1 MEGISWGSI
10 AGIIVDMILISTLV
24 ATVYEGHKKGLVGVV
39 FSIVSFIAAI
49 IITFILYKPVSQM
62 VIDRTDWDEKLTVTI
77 EKNLTDVMIDD
88 EGNLVTDPNSNIS
101 DSIINFINKII
112 KESTDGIKTKTITF
126 AAEKLSIF
134 MVRVGTMI
142 ALYIICSIVLLFAK
156 SVIEVIADFP
166 FIRLIN
172 ESGGI
177 IYGVIKGFVI
187 IYVILGIASLLSP
200 LISQWGIISAIQKAY
215 FGSRLY
221 NNNILLNFI
230 LRK

>member
-1 MEGISWGSI
+1 MEGISWGLVS
-10 AGIIVDMILISTLV
+10 GIIVDMILISTLV

-39 FSIVSFIAAI
+39 FSIVSFLVAI
-49 IITFILYKPVSQM
+49 IITFIIYKPVSQM
-62 VIDRTDWDEKLTVTI
+62 VIDQTNWDEKLSSAI
-77 EKNLTDVMIDD
+77 ERNLTDAMVDE
-88 EGNLVTDPNSNIS
+88 EGNLVQNPDSNIS
-101 DSIINFINKII
+101 ESILNFINRII
-112 KESTDGIKTKTITF
+112 KEKTDSVKLHTISYV
-126 AAEKLSIF
+126 AERLSIF

-142 ALYIICSIVLLFAK
+142 ALYIICSILLLFAK

-187 IYVILGIASLLSP
+187 IYVILAIASLLSP
-200 LISQWGIISAIQKAY
+200 LISKWGIISAIQNAY

-221 NNNILLNFI
+221 NNNVLLNFI
-230 LRK
+230 LGK

>member
-1 MEGISWGSI
+1 
-10 AGIIVDMILISTLV
+10 
-24 ATVYEGHKKGLVGVV
+24 
-39 FSIVSFIAAI
+39 
-49 IITFILYKPVSQM
+49 
-62 VIDRTDWDEKLTVTI
+62 
-77 EKNLTDVMIDD
+77 MIDD

-200 LISQWGIISAIQKAY
+200 LISQWGIIRAIQKAY